1 MGNSSEPTVLVLDD
15 VSEYDH
21 LESILSAAALLQW
34 RPYIIA
40 VFSSGLIKG
49 NALHHLLFNHQV
61 RYVFW
66 QLVNNYC
73 YVKHDVFNLC
83 RVVTCTPD
91 TEPIKNVLAR
101 SLRKNVLCLKNQN
114 R

>member
-1 MGNSSEPTVLVLDD
+1 MGNSLEPTVLVLDD
-15 VSEYDH
+15 VSQYDH
-21 LESILSAAALLQW
+21 LESILTAAALLHQ

-61 RYVFW
+61 RYSDNHLYPSCHTVHIYYYYR
-66 QLVNNYC
+66 VITC
-73 YVKHDVFNLC
+73 SPDAEPVKQ
-83 RVVTCTPD
+83 
-91 TEPIKNVLAR
+91 VLAR

-114 R
+114 K